1 MLYSKCIFVC
11 SLPGRRGAPAA
22 DRPRGNPGGVPGS
35 AGGEAVAVLIQAG
48 EGAEVDHGAR
58 VALTL
63 AQGVSLV
70 TD

>member
-1 MLYSKCIFVC
+1 L
-11 SLPGRRGAPAA
+11 
-22 DRPRGNPGGVPGS
+22 
-35 AGGEAVAVLIQAG
+35 AGGNHGRQIELRPAVASLAIGRELMVVPVQAG

-58 VALTL
+58 AALTL